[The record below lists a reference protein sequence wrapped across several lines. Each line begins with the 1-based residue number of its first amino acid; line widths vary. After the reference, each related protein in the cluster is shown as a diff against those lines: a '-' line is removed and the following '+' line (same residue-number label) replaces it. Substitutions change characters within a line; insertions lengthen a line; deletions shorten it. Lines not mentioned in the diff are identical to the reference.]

1 MDSRL
6 LPWLAVAGWLLL
18 TLGLWG
24 WVGVAAWWVWP
35 LSMGAGL
42 LLATAGYGW
51 AFVTHLRSAARPTI
65 PEEVAT

>member
-6 LPWLAVAGWLLL
+6 LPWLAVVGWLCL

-35 LSMGAGL
+35 LSAGVGL
-42 LLATAGYGW
+42 LLAAAGYGW
-51 AFVTHLRSAARPTI
+51 AYVLQLRAARPRTV